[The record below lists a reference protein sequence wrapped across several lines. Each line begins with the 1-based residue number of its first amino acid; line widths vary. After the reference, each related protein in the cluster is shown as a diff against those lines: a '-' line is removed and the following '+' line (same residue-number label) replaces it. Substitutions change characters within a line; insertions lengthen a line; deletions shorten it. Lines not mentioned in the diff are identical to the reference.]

1 MTLELVKQYL
11 NIAPSNGTQDALIQ
25 LLLDAAQLQA
35 SRITD
40 AQNALIDL
48 SVLKDIATNYQH
60 RENYLDAENSGLML
74 SQTTINILNQYRKD
88 IIY

>member
-1 MTLELVKQYL
+1 MTLEIIKQYL
-11 NIAPSNGTQDALIQ
+11 NIAPSNNTQDALLQ

-40 AQNALIDL
+40 AQNALINL
-48 SVLKDIATNYQH
+48 ALLKDIATNYQH

-74 SQTTINILNQYRKD
+74 SQTTINILNQYRSQ
-88 IIY
+88 IIF

>member
-1 MTLELVKQYL
+1 MTLEIIKQYL
-11 NIAPSNGTQDALIQ
+11 NIAPSNNTQDALLQ

-40 AQNALIDL
+40 AQNALINL
-48 SVLKDIATNYQH
+48 ALLKDIATNYQY

-74 SQTTINILNQYRKD
+74 SQTTINILNQYRNQ
-88 IIY
+88 IIF